1 MAIRL
6 ISESKKLKEGKLRE
20 ITKNERYLYN
30 SLEDFSDGS
39 KPLIYSTDK
48 YDLLVWENTE
58 AEYFEV
64 LLVPDEEDDTHEYFK
79 EFKTKKGAVRYAES
93 IINKLD
99 NAKSISD
106 AALDL
111 DFNVR

>member
-20 ITKNERYLYN
+20 ITKNERYLY

-39 KPLIYSTDK
+39 KPLIYSTDE
-48 YDLLVWENTE
+48 YDLLVCEDRE

-64 LLVPDEEDDTHEYFK
+64 LLVSNEEDDTHEYFK

-99 NAKSISD
+99 NAKSIHD

-111 DFNVR
+111 DFNVV

>member
-6 ISESKKLKEGKLRE
+6 IRESKKLKEGKLRE
-20 ITKNERYLYN
+20 ITKNERYLY

-39 KPLIYSTDK
+39 KPLIYSTDE
-48 YDLLVWENTE
+48 YDLLVCEDTE
-58 AEYFEV
+58 AKYFEV
-64 LLVPDEEDDTHEYFK
+64 LLVPSEEDDAHEYFK

-93 IINKLD
+93 IIDKL
-99 NAKSISD
+99 NNYESVSD

-111 DFNVR
+111 DFNVV